1 MNKLL
6 LFLGLFTSGIAG
18 FAQSSLESIIR
29 NSKSDSLEKKMD
41 KWEKKSDHET
51 EMIMK
56 PMFSFIPGDSES
68 YSGSIFGLS
77 LGFNLNALTLSDQTT
92 IKAGLAYTMQGGAY
106 QSYQYEPGGNMG
118 SYKAKVRLS
127 YLQLPITVQHHVK
140 ERWYAEAGIQTGL
153 LLSARDHHSS
163 GTDKI
168 KDIYKPLDFGLIM
181 GAGYKSPQKWGVGIQ
196 FNPGISNINRKTGPY
211 KNAKDRNAALTLK
224 LSYQL

>member
-1 MNKLL
+1 MNKFL

-18 FAQSSLESIIR
+18 FAQSTLESSIR
-29 NSKSDSLEKKMD
+29 NPESELAEKKMD
-41 KWEKKSDHET
+41 KWKKKSDLAHEI
-51 EMIMK
+51 IMK
-56 PMFSFIPGDSES
+56 PLISFIPGDSES
-68 YSGSIFGLS
+68 YTGSIFGLS
-77 LGFNLNALTLSDQTT
+77 LGFNVNALTLADQTT
-92 IKAGLAYTMQGGAY
+92 IKTGLAYTMQGGAY

-118 SYKAKVRLS
+118 SYKAKVRLN

-153 LLSARDHHSS
+153 LLSAKDHHSS
-163 GTDKI
+163 GIDKI

-181 GAGYKSPQKWGVGIQ
+181 GAGYKSPQKWGLGIQ

-211 KNAKDRNAALTLK
+211 KNAKDRNAALALK

>member
-18 FAQSSLESIIR
+18 FAQSTLESSIR
-29 NSKSDSLEKKMD
+29 NPESELAEKKME
-41 KWEKKSDHET
+41 KWKKKSDLAHEI
-51 EMIMK
+51 IMK
-56 PMFSFIPGDSES
+56 PLISFIPGDSES
-68 YSGSIFGLS
+68 YTGSIFGLS
-77 LGFNLNALTLSDQTT
+77 LGFNVNALTLADQTT
-92 IKAGLAYTMQGGAY
+92 IKTGLAYTMQGGAY

-118 SYKAKVRLS
+118 SYKAKVRLN

-168 KDIYKPLDFGLIM
+168 KDIYKPLDFGLIL
-181 GAGYKSPQKWGVGIQ
+181 GAGYKSPQKWGLGIQ

-211 KNAKDRNAALTLK
+211 KNEKDRNAALALK

>member
-1 MNKLL
+1 MNKFL

-18 FAQSSLESIIR
+18 FAQSTLESSIR
-29 NSKSDSLEKKMD
+29 NPESELAEKKMD
-41 KWEKKSDHET
+41 KWKKKSDLAHEI
-51 EMIMK
+51 IMK
-56 PMFSFIPGDSES
+56 PLISFIPGDSES
-68 YSGSIFGLS
+68 YTGSIFGLS
-77 LGFNLNALTLSDQTT
+77 LGFNVNALTLADQTT
-92 IKAGLAYTMQGGAY
+92 IKTGLAYTMQGGAY

-118 SYKAKVRLS
+118 SYKAKVRLN

-153 LLSARDHHSS
+153 LLSAKDHHSS

-181 GAGYKSPQKWGVGIQ
+181 GAGYKSPQKWGLGIQ

-211 KNAKDRNAALTLK
+211 KNAKDRNAALALK

>member
-18 FAQSSLESIIR
+18 FAQSPLESIIR

-77 LGFNLNALTLSDQTT
+77 LGFNVNALTLSDQTS
-92 IKAGLAYTMQGGAY
+92 IKTGLAYTMQGGAY
-106 QSYQYEPGGNMG
+106 QSYQYEPGGKMG
-118 SYKAKVRLS
+118 SYKAKVRLN
-127 YLQLPITVQHHVK
+127 YLQLPITVKHHVK

-163 GTDKI
+163 GTDKM
-168 KDIYKPLDFGLIM
+168 KDTYKPLDFGLIL
-181 GAGYKSPQKWGVGIQ
+181 GAGYRSTQKWGVGIQ
-196 FNPGISNINRKTGPY
+196 FTPGISNINRKNGPY
-211 KNAKDRNAALTLK
+211 EKAKDRNSALALK
-224 LSYQL
+224 LSYHL

>member
-18 FAQSSLESIIR
+18 FAQSTLESSIR
-29 NSKSDSLEKKMD
+29 NPESELAEKKME
-41 KWEKKSDHET
+41 KWKKKSDLAHEI
-51 EMIMK
+51 IMK
-56 PMFSFIPGDSES
+56 PLISFIPGDSES
-68 YSGSIFGLS
+68 YSGSVFGLS
-77 LGFNLNALTLSDQTT
+77 LGFNVDALTLSDQTS

-106 QSYQYEPGGNMG
+106 QSNQYEPGGNMG
-118 SYKAKVRLS
+118 IYKAKVRLN
-127 YLQLPITVQHHVK
+127 YLQLPITVQQHVK

-168 KDIYKPLDFGLIM
+168 KDIYKPLDFGLIL

-211 KNAKDRNAALTLK
+211 KSAKDRNAALALK